1 VTLPTRDNP
10 YTFQP
15 FLDWRDQLDFYGADA
30 FAQRV
35 VRHFAGAEATAV
47 DAAAR
52 EVSAKA
58 SFRWRD
64 LANAMATPERR
75 PFLQQWDAHHRRVD
89 RVVRPADAEALE
101 RGVFSEGLFSS
112 GTSLMTRLAK
122 SYVIHQN
129 GEACTSCPLVCT
141 EGLVAV
147 LERFADRPETR
158 AMLAHTKEGRGGDF
172 AIGAQFLSEIQGGSD
187 VPANLVEAVEEG
199 GGWRLYG
206 TKFFCSVAHAD
217 YAVVTAK
224 PRGSDKVGLF
234 AISLWAP
241 DAPRARREGLTIER
255 LKWKMGTSEL
265 PTAEMTFDGA
275 VAYPLGPLD
284 RGVANVVGVVLTLS
298 RLTVVLASAGMMTRA
313 AREAAGYARFREAF
327 GQKLSDFPMV
337 QGQLEDLTRAAQRT
351 TAGAFKL
358 HQAFHQTGGL
368 SAAVAPS
375 VAERQRAFEAREL
388 VMLQKFTAAEDCTDV
403 LRQAISI
410 FGGHGVVED
419 FSCLPRLYRD
429 SAVNELWEGPRNVL
443 EAQVHRDL
451 QRASAWYPTE
461 LFVEGLLTGG
471 DAQQTRALSR
481 EMAALVAHP
490 SLATPDAQT
499 RQVCRRW
506 DQVCR
511 ELVHAWQDVALGEVE
526 GGRAGAGRS

>member
-1 VTLPTRDNP
+1 MSLPTRENP
-10 YTFQP
+10 YSFQP
-15 FLDWRDQLDFYGADA
+15 FLDWRDSLDFYAADP
-30 FAQRV
+30 FAQEV
-35 VRHFAGAEATAV
+35 VRHFAGAEESQV
-47 DAAAR
+47 DAEAR
-52 EVSAKA
+52 ALSAKA

-64 LANAMATPERR
+64 LANAMAVPERR

-89 RVVRPADAEALE
+89 RVVRPAEAEALE
-101 RGVFSEGLFSS
+101 REVFSQGLFSS
-112 GTSLMTRLAK
+112 RTSLMTRLTK
-122 SYVIHQN
+122 SYLIHQN

-147 LERFADRPETR
+147 LERFADGPETR
-158 AMLAHTKEGRGGDF
+158 DMLSHLKEGRDGDF
-172 AIGAQFLSEIQGGSD
+172 AVGAQFLSEIQGGSD

-199 GGWRLYG
+199 GRWRLHG

-234 AISLWAP
+234 AVSLWAP
-241 DAPRARREGLTIER
+241 GALRTRREGLSIDR
-255 LKWKMGTSEL
+255 LKWKLGTSEL
-265 PTAEMTFDGA
+265 PTAEMTFDGLA
-275 VAYPLGPLD
+275 AYPLGPLD

-313 AREAAGYARFREAF
+313 AREAAGYARYREAF
-327 GQKLSDFPMV
+327 GQKLADFPMV

-368 SAAVAPS
+368 AQASAPTP
-375 VAERQRAFEAREL
+375 AERRRAFQAREL
-388 VMLQKFTAAEDCTDV
+388 VMLQKFVAAEDCTDV
-403 LRQAISI
+403 LRGAISV
-410 FGGHGVVED
+410 FGGNGVIED
-419 FSCLPRLYRD
+419 FSSLPRLYRD

-451 QRASAWYPTE
+451 QRARQWYPPE
-461 LFVEGLLTGG
+461 QFVEGLLAGG
-471 DAQQTRALSR
+471 DAVRTKALAEEVAS
-481 EMAALVAHP
+481 LVAHP
-490 SLATPDAQT
+490 SLATQDTQT
-499 RQVCRRW
+499 RQACRRW

-511 ELVHAWQDVALGEVE
+511 ELVHAWQDVALGEV
-526 GGRAGAGRS
+526 AG